1 MKKTEFIY
9 AKRMVKH
16 IFAWAIAIFGLFTLS
31 FLKGKFFGM
40 HLNGILSFLVEF
52 LLIFCFLSI
61 LSTAYRYIDRHNLF
75 QCKGYYWVSNGVVY
89 IQTKKETYSLENIE
103 CVCVS
108 DWSFPGDFR
117 HGQLTIKLKDNKLVF
132 SSLPKYTI
140 ETFFDCD
147 LAPLLDTI
155 LANNPQLIKD
165 EDLDLWEAKSTADA

>member
-1 MKKTEFIY
+1 MNDK
-9 AKRMVKH
+9 
-16 IFAWAIAIFGLFTLS
+16 
-31 FLKGKFFGM
+31 FLGIR
-40 HLNGILSFLVEF
+40 LNGIFGFFVDF
-52 LLIFCFLSI
+52 LLFVALLLLGYFIINHYKLF
-61 LSTAYRYIDRHNLF
+61 RH
-75 QCKGYYWVSNGVVY
+75 KGHYWVNDGIVY

-117 HGQLTIKLKDNKLVF
+117 HGQLTIKLKDNKLFF

-155 LANNPQLIKD
+155 LAHNPQLIKD